1 MKIHDITRPLHA
13 ALAPWP
19 GDTTFDYRLT
29 WRMDAGASVNVGAVT
44 MGTHNG
50 THADAPYHF
59 LPDGARIDAL
69 DPAIYV
75 GPAMLV
81 DVSRA
86 GWTIGREALAAALP
100 ALQVGVP
107 RLLLRT
113 GAWPDGT
120 RFPERI
126 PTLAPEVPVWLS
138 EQGGPAAR
146 ARPSFGGQ
154 HREPGPAHP
163 PRALGSGYPHPR
175 IAGSVWR
182 AGRPVRTYRIAATD
196 RGRRCGFRC
205 VPCCEVECRRLHSP
219 RVVNLTEKWA
229 FFASIGGSPFR
240 ISAGLFIL

>member
-19 GDTTFDYRLT
+19 GDTAFDYRLT

-59 LPDGARIDAL
+59 LPEGARIDAL

-100 ALQVGVP
+100 ALRAGVP

-113 GAWPDGT
+113 GAWPDDA

-126 PTLAPEVPVWLS
+126 PTLAPDVPAWLGA
-138 EQGGPAAR
+138 QGVRLLGLDIPSVDNIESPDLPIHHALAAAGVHILESLDLSGVPAGQYELIALPLR
-146 ARPSFGGQ
+146 VVGGD
-154 HREPGPAHP
+154 A
-163 PRALGSGYPHPR
+163 A
-175 IAGSVWR
+175 
-182 AGRPVRTYRIAATD
+182 PVRA
-196 RGRRCGFRC
+196 
-205 VPCCEVECRRLHSP
+205 VLLQS
-219 RVVNLTEKWA
+219 
-229 FFASIGGSPFR
+229 
-240 ISAGLFIL
+240 

>member
-13 ALAPWP
+13 VLAPWP
-19 GDTTFDYRLT
+19 GDTPFDYRLT

-86 GWTIGREALAAALP
+86 GWTIGRRALADLP
-100 ALQVGVP
+100 AGVS

-126 PTLAPEVPVWLS
+126 PTLAPDVPAWLGAQGVRLLGLDIPSVDDIESQDLPIHHALAAAGVHILESLDLSGVPVGQYELVALPLRVV
-138 EQGGPAAR
+138 GGDAA
-146 ARPSFGGQ
+146 
-154 HREPGPAHP
+154 
-163 PRALGSGYPHPR
+163 
-175 IAGSVWR
+175 
-182 AGRPVRTYRIAATD
+182 PVRAVL
-196 RGRRCGFRC
+196 RG
-205 VPCCEVECRRLHSP
+205 
-219 RVVNLTEKWA
+219 
-229 FFASIGGSPFR
+229 
-240 ISAGLFIL
+240 